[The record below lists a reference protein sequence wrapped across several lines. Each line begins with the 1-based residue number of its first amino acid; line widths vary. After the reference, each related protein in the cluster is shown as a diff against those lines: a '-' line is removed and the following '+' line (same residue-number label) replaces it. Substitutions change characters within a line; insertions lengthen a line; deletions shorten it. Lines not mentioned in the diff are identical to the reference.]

1 MAAAAVDPL
10 PVVQLEFHVGL
21 VLVHISQKSKRANYN
36 VEVANQQPE
45 TASDAQTVM
54 RVHFADQ
61 GITIGSDNA
70 TKTGLLENRLLQS
83 EYKT

>member
-36 VEVANQQPE
+36 VEVAN
-45 TASDAQTVM
+45 
-54 RVHFADQ
+54 
-61 GITIGSDNA
+61 
-70 TKTGLLENRLLQS
+70 
-83 EYKT
+83 